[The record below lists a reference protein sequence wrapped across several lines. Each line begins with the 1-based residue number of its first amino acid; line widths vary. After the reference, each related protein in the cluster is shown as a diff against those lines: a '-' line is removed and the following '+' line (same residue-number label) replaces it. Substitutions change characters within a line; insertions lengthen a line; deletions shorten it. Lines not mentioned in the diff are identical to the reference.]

1 MVVGRTLTIA
11 NNYATV
17 DSVSIPQAK
26 KNEMWDSYIAVFCDA
41 SARCSLPTTLCAEAG
56 GLASTDDLAEAKVWD
71 RIWPLTGRS
80 TRAPMLSVVVTD
92 DDLKHNRLGVYKHAH
107 GHPTG

>member
-1 MVVGRTLTIA
+1 MPALGVLPSLC
-11 NNYATV
+11 N
-17 DSVSIPQAK
+17 SV
-26 KNEMWDSYIAVFCDA
+26 
-41 SARCSLPTTLCAEAG
+41 EAG
-56 GLASTDDLAEAKVWD
+56 GLASTGDDLAEAKVWD

>member
-1 MVVGRTLTIA
+1 
-11 NNYATV
+11 
-17 DSVSIPQAK
+17 
-26 KNEMWDSYIAVFCDA
+26 MWGLYIAVFCDA

-80 TRAPMLSVVVTD
+80 TRAPMLSVVVTG